1 MNAKLFSVVIAV
13 VSVGLLGAQLTKLA
27 DDLHEGKVLAVGTES
42 LTVMGKTPGADT
54 LTFVVTAETKVT
66 KNGKSGKV
74 TDILVGD
81 MVRVTASSAGAGGK
95 LVAKEIVAAV
105 PK

>member
-1 MNAKLFSVVIAV
+1 MKAKLPYLVVVMAAI
-13 VSVGLLGAQLTKLA
+13 GLLGAKAAKLA

-42 LTVMGKTPGADT
+42 LTVMGKTPGTDT
-54 LTFVVTAETKVT
+54 HTFVVTAETKVT
-66 KNGKSGKV
+66 KNGKPGKL